1 VKFFFD
7 EDVTPAL
14 PPICH
19 ERGYDATCARD
30 RALLDVD
37 DDDIVAFCFEE
48 DFIVV
53 TGNARD
59 FRWLCGNVELHPG
72 LIVMP
77 SLLKEEQLKLFP
89 RVIDYIEKQAAA
101 ENISPVTF
109 MVNRVIEM
117 AEDGNCTY
125 YDLPQPEDS

>member
-7 EDVTPAL
+7 EDVSPSL

-19 ERGYDATCARD
+19 SHGYEATCARD
-30 RALLDVD
+30 RGLLDVD
-37 DDDIVAFCFEE
+37 DEDVVEFCFEH
-48 DFIVV
+48 DFVVV

-77 SLLKEEQLKLFP
+77 SLPREEQLQLFP
-89 RVIDYIEKQAAA
+89 HVIDYIEEQAKEA
-101 ENISPVTF
+101 NVSPADF

-117 AEDGNCTY
+117 AEDGSCAH
-125 YDLPQPEDS
+125 YDLPPPVGR

>member
-1 VKFFFD
+1 MKFFFD

-89 RVIDYIEKQAAA
+89 RVIDYIEEQAAA
-101 ENISPVTF
+101 TNDSLADF

-117 AEDGNCTY
+117 AEDGTCTH
-125 YDLPQPEDS
+125 YDLPHPEDN